1 MYADERL
8 PFVAFVHWRD
18 LAIPTCQVWQILYRR
33 CAFLR
38 RRARKSHPLLPIS
51 PLPNPDPTFPFSQLA
66 GLAAIHE
73 HGIIHRDIKPAN
85 VLIDADGHLKIADF
99 GLCRT
104 FDQYAGEFECA
115 VFPEYIEVSN
125 KASDRFA
132 DVTAAGCG
140 TPEYMAPEIYQNR
153 LYSYNVDIWALGV
166 MVFKMIVGRV
176 SLCFGFMVCCV
187 VNANTD
193 LVDFFV

>member
-1 MYADERL
+1 MQSRLAKCGRFSIADARFYAAEL
-8 PFVAFVHWRD
+8 VSHTPSF
-18 LAIPTCQVWQILYRR
+18 LY
-33 CAFLR
+33 
-38 RRARKSHPLLPIS
+38 I
-51 PLPNPDPTFPFSQLA
+51 LPNPNPAFPLSQLA

-176 SLCFGFMVCCV
+176 SLCFGFMVSYV

-193 LVDFFV
+193 LVGFFRLVALGGCRK